1 VSKLSEIT
9 ATRELILNLTLRELR
24 SRYKRS
30 VLGWA
35 WSMLNPLSTVVIYTI
50 VFKYFF
56 HAQGPVGRPS
66 GLKNFSIYLFCGL
79 TAWNFFNASINGAM
93 GTLVGNAGLIKKVY
107 FPRENLVFATV
118 LSSVVS
124 FLIELGVAIVILLA
138 LGNNVLPWIPVILLL
153 VLLETIFVTGLGLI
167 VAVANAYFR
176 DVQYLVGSILLQMLF
191 YLTPIVYE
199 AKVAYDATAGHP
211 VLRRLYTANPTLQF
225 VESFH
230 RVMYD
235 LRWPTTSNFVYLFVA
250 SGISLVSGLWVF
262 NRFDGDLA
270 EEL

>member
-9 ATRELILNLTLRELR
+9 ASRELIVNFTLRDLR

-35 WSMLNPLSTVVIYTI
+35 WSMLNPLSTVIVYTV

-56 HAQGPVGRPS
+56 KAEGPVGQPS

-79 TAWNFFNASINGAM
+79 TAWSFFSASINGAM
-93 GTLVGNAGLIKKVY
+93 GVLVGNAGLIKKVY
-107 FPRENLVFATV
+107 FPRENLVLAAII
-118 LSSVVS
+118 SNVVS
-124 FLIELGVAIVILLA
+124 FLIELGLACVILLV
-138 LGNNVLPWIPVILLL
+138 LGNNVLPWLPVIALL
-153 VLLETIFVTGLGLI
+153 VFLEMVFVVGLGLV

-176 DVQYLVGSILLQMLF
+176 DVQYLVGSVLLQVLF
-191 YLTPIVYE
+191 YLTPIVYDVKQAEE
-199 AKVAYDATAGHP
+199 AMAGHTW
-211 VLRRLYTANPTLQF
+211 LWRLYTANPTVQF
-225 VESFH
+225 VEAFH

-235 LRWPTTSNFVYLFVA
+235 LRWPTASNFGYLIGVSA
-250 SGISLVSGLWVF
+250 ASLVVGLWIF
-262 NRFDGDLA
+262 NRFDGNLA

>member
-9 ATRELILNLTLRELR
+9 ASRELIVNLTLRELR

-35 WSMLNPLSTVVIYTI
+35 WSMLNPLATVVIYTI

-56 HAQGPVGRPS
+56 KAGAPVGTPS
-66 GLKNFSIYLFCGL
+66 GLKNFSIYLFVGL
-79 TAWNFFNASINGAM
+79 TAWNFFNVSIIGCMA
-93 GTLVGNAGLIKKVY
+93 TLVGNAGLIKKVY
-107 FPRENLVFATV
+107 FPREGLVFATV
-118 LSSVVS
+118 ASAAVS
-124 FLIELGVAIVILLA
+124 FLIELLVAAVILLA

-153 VLLETIFVTGLGLI
+153 VALETVFVVGLGLV

-176 DVQYLVGSILLQMLF
+176 DMQYLIGSILLQVLF
-191 YLTPIVYE
+191 YLTPIVYPI
-199 AKVAYDATAGHP
+199 KLAYDATKDQP
-211 VLRRLYTANPTLQF
+211 VLRRLYTANPTVQF
-225 VESFH
+225 VEAFH

-235 LRWPTTSNFVYLFVA
+235 LRWPTLLNFVYLTSA
-250 SGISLVSGLWVF
+250 AAISLVLGLWVF
-262 NRFDGDLA
+262 NRYDGDLA